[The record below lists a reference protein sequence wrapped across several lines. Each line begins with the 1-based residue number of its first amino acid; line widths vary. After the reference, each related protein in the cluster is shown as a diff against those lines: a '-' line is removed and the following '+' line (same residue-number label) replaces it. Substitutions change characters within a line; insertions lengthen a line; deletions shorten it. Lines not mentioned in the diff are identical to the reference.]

1 MNIFGIGPL
10 EILLVILIGILVLG
24 PEGMVETGRKL
35 GKLIRSVVTSEWW
48 RSVQSGVDE
57 VQNLP
62 SKLMREAEFEEWN
75 ELYKIKEEDF
85 PTGEQTSHFRQSSW
99 KGPSTHP
106 PTETEE
112 DGSPSTENSEK
123 G

>member
-35 GKLIRSVVTSEWW
+35 GKLIRSVVSSKWW

-62 SKLMREAEFEEWN
+62 SRLMREAEFEEWN

-85 PTGEQTSHFRQSSW
+85 PTGEHPSRFKRSSW
-99 KGPSTHP
+99 RGPSSP
-106 PTETEE
+106 PPKET
-112 DGSPSTENSEK
+112 DGDDSPSTEKNEE